1 MAIDTDFLVDRR
13 RLKRHLTFWRVAAIV
28 LLVVALIAA
37 LSPVETLR
45 ARDRVARIAVEGVI
59 VDDRDRDKILAQVA
73 EDDRVKALIVHI
85 DSPGGT
91 VVGGETLYSRLR
103 ETARHKP
110 VVAVMGNVATS
121 AAYMAAIG
129 TDRIFGREGTVTGSI
144 GVIMQTADMTGL
156 LAHLGI
162 KPETIKSSP
171 LKAQPNPFETFTP
184 EAREA
189 TRLVISDIYDG
200 FVAMVRERRGL
211 DGERLSNVADGR
223 VFSGRQAVTVGL
235 IDQLGGEDEARAWL
249 ASARGVDEKLPAVDV
264 ELVDPEDRFRDLV
277 GGLIKKTLFSERLS
291 LDGVVSLWHP

>member
-13 RLKRHLTFWRVAAIV
+13 RLKRHLTVWRIAAIV
-28 LLVVALIAA
+28 LLVVALIAGLTPFA
-37 LSPVETLR
+37 QIHP
-45 ARDRVARIAVEGVI
+45 RDHVARIAIEGVI
-59 VDDRDRDKILAQVA
+59 VDDRDRDEALARIA
-73 EDDRVKALIVHI
+73 EDDHVKALIVHI

-103 ETARHKP
+103 DTAKHKP
-110 VVAVMGNVATS
+110 VVAVMGNLATS

-129 TDRIFGREGTVTGSI
+129 TDRIFAREGTLTGSI
-144 GVIMQTADMTGL
+144 GVILQTADMTGL
-156 LAHLGI
+156 LSRLGI

-189 TRLVISDIYDG
+189 TRMVVSDIYNG
-200 FVAMVRERRGL
+200 FVAMVRERRGFNAEQASGL
-211 DGERLSNVADGR
+211 ADGR
-223 VFSGRQAVTVGL
+223 VFSGRQATVNEL

-249 ASARGVDEKLPAVDV
+249 ASARGVDERLPAIDV
-264 ELVDPEDRFRDLV
+264 ESEDTEERLRDLI
-277 GGLIKKTLFSERLS
+277 GGMFGKALFSERLS